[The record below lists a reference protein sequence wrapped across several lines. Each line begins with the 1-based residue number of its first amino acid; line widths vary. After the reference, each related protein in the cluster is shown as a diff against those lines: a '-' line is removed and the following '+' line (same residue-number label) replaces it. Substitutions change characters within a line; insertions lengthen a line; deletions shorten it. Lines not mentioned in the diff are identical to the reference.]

1 MKLFKEML
9 QGSVSFFYKNDFAIF
24 IIRYTGSGEWLSE
37 ISIACLATR
46 QDMYCQN
53 SCLCLPFISLKHY
66 VRTSLYTSYSTVLM
80 VVATVSI
87 VTQPVELFSHRLD
100 ESIQSI
106 IQATLMNP
114 NFPGVITASTQGA
127 SFRGEKVIGSK
138 FICPNRVIF
147 CCLLTQ
153 VSKIELQT
161 SGRNFD
167 VGTSNFNAIT

>member
-1 MKLFKEML
+1 MENGWVKFQLPVL
-9 QGSVSFFYKNDFAIF
+9 QLDNICTVRTAVYA
-24 IIRYTGSGEWLSE
+24 YLLYLSN
-37 ISIACLATR
+37 I
-46 QDMYCQN
+46 
-53 SCLCLPFISLKHY
+53 
-66 VRTSLYTSYSTVLM
+66 TSLYTSYSTVLM